1 MNDNRIASGRTAEV
15 YDYGQGQVLKLFYEG
30 LPEHQIEAE
39 YQAGLIVRCAG
50 IPAPAPIARI
60 RHGERL
66 GIVYEKV
73 SGTTMLAALAQRP
86 GEVADRAGQMAALH
100 AHMHSQSAPGLP
112 AQKTLLGERIG
123 QASLLNDEEKARIL
137 ALLDRLPDGDRLC
150 HGDYHPDNIVL
161 GTEDAQ
167 TWIIDWMTG
176 MSGHPAGDAA
186 RTALLLQYG
195 TVPDGASE
203 EVVEWLARMRAE
215 LLEGYLRTYTQHT
228 GTTREY
234 IEQWMV
240 PVAAARLCEWIPDAE
255 KQALAAFIRQSI
267 AAESNE

>member
-1 MNDNRIASGRTAEV
+1 M

-39 YQAGLIVRCAG
+39 YQAGLIVRRAG

-60 RHGERL
+60 RHGERM

-73 SGTTMLAALAQRP
+73 AGTTMLAALAQRP

-100 AHMHSQSAPGLP
+100 AHMHSRPASGLP
-112 AQKTLLGERIG
+112 AQKMLLGERIG
-123 QASLLNDEEKARIL
+123 QASLLTNEEKARVL

-150 HGDYHPDNIVL
+150 HGDYHPDNIIL
-161 GTEDAQ
+161 GAGDEQA
-167 TWIIDWMTG
+167 WIIDWMTG

-186 RTALLLQYG
+186 RTALLLHYG

-215 LLEGYLRTYTQHT
+215 LLEEYLRTYTQHT

-234 IEQWMV
+234 IAQWMP
-240 PVAAARLCEWIPDAE
+240 PVAAARLCEWIPEAE
-255 KQALAAFIRQSI
+255 KEVLAAFIRQSV
-267 AAESNE
+267 AAGTSE